1 MRQFTSK
8 PLRRFAVR
16 LGVAVAAI
24 SMVCTGATQLVV
36 AAPKSVAVEVAPT
49 AAISQTPTTVGV
61 ADSAMFFYTPDQ
73 IDKTL
78 DGLQAMGV
86 QNVRIM
92 IPWAVVQAFGPDF
105 YYWDRVDAMV
115 DAANARNM
123 GVLGV
128 LEKTPYWAGTPFLNG
143 QPDSPQQYA
152 NFAGQVAER
161 YKGKI
166 SAYEIWNE
174 PNGRLFLDPVDPA
187 AYTELLKAAYPAIKE
202 ADPSATVIGGV
213 LGAVLNGGQF
223 LMNPVDFVAGM
234 YDAGAHGYFD
244 ALSFH
249 PYSYTLPFSQGA
261 GQAASPLRQLRAIRE
276 LMDLNRDDRLKV
288 WATEYGQPTSEGS
301 EQEQADFT
309 EDFLSSWQTEAGTGP
324 IFLYTTRDINSAS
337 TAPDETLGLFFDNGR
352 PKLAA
357 FVVAAFLDANPP
369 GPLPDDRSLLAR
381 LAAAARELVRI
392 TGEVI
397 QFGVRGGHGRRHPI
411 LGDVDGGVDQGCG
424 QLHGRRRPGWGA
436 VGSRHRGSDHE
447 RPIATRHGRRR
458 LVRRLGASRPPC
470 DAGVR
475 RRDRRRRPDG
485 LRPGRTRSRR

>member
-1 MRQFTSK
+1 MGQFTSR

-36 AAPKSVAVEVAPT
+36 AAPKSVAIEVAPT

-128 LEKTPYWAGTPFLNG
+128 LEKTPYWAGTPFLSG
-143 QPDSPQQYA
+143 QPDSPQAYA

-174 PNGRLFLDPVDPA
+174 PNAKSVP
-187 AYTELLKAAYPAIKE
+187 
-202 ADPSATVIGGV
+202 
-213 LGAVLNGGQF
+213 
-223 LMNPVDFVAGM
+223 
-234 YDAGAHGYFD
+234 
-244 ALSFH
+244 
-249 PYSYTLPFSQGA
+249 
-261 GQAASPLRQLRAIRE
+261 
-276 LMDLNRDDRLKV
+276 
-288 WATEYGQPTSEGS
+288 
-301 EQEQADFT
+301 
-309 EDFLSSWQTEAGTGP
+309 
-324 IFLYTTRDINSAS
+324 
-337 TAPDETLGLFFDNGR
+337 R
-352 PKLAA
+352 P
-357 FVVAAFLDANPP
+357 
-369 GPLPDDRSLLAR
+369 
-381 LAAAARELVRI
+381 
-392 TGEVI
+392 
-397 QFGVRGGHGRRHPI
+397 
-411 LGDVDGGVDQGCG
+411 
-424 QLHGRRRPGWGA
+424 RRPRRIYRTTEGRVPRDQESRS
-436 VGSRHRGSDHE
+436 VGDRHRRGSGLG
-447 RPIATRHGRRR
+447 PQRR
-458 LVRRLGASRPPC
+458 AS
-470 DAGVR
+470 
-475 RRDRRRRPDG
+475 
-485 LRPGRTRSRR
+485 SS